1 MSNCLQIKCLISK
14 EKAKSTGVGCHCL
27 LHKEKGSDTKK
38 KQKKIFIFL
47 KGKNISANSKGI
59 SKKIIIG
66 HNGYFYK
73 INLQKIK
80 VLLY

>member
-1 MSNCLQIKCLISK
+1 MSKCLQIKCLISK
-14 EKAKSTGVGCHCL
+14 EK
-27 LHKEKGSDTKK
+27 GSDIKK
-38 KQKKIFIFL
+38 KTFIFL

-80 VLLY
+80 VLLLY

>member
-1 MSNCLQIKCLISK
+1 MNKCLQIKCLISK
-14 EKAKSTGVGCHCL
+14 EK
-27 LHKEKGSDTKK
+27 GSDTKK
-38 KQKKIFIFL
+38 KKKKKPFIFL

-73 INLQKIK
+73 INLQKMK
-80 VLLY
+80 VLLLY

>member
-1 MSNCLQIKCLISK
+1 MNKCLQIKCLISK
-14 EKAKSTGVGCHCL
+14 EK
-27 LHKEKGSDTKK
+27 GSDTKK
-38 KQKKIFIFL
+38 KKTFIFL

-73 INLQKIK
+73 INLQKMK
-80 VLLY
+80 VLLLY

>member
-1 MSNCLQIKCLISK
+1 MQIKCLISK
-14 EKAKSTGVGCHCL
+14 G
-27 LHKEKGSDTKK
+27 KGSDTKK
-38 KQKKIFIFL
+38 KTQKTKTNFIFL

-80 VLLY
+80 LLLLY